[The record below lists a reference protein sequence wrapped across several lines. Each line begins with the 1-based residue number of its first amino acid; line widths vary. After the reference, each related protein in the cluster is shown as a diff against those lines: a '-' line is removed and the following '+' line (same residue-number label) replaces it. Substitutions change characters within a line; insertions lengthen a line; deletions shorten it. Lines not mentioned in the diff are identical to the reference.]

1 MGAAGT
7 LRRALPAVAA
17 AARDALVGCIVA
29 LGSLIAPPGLQ
40 PVVTVWVVVVFEK
53 TGTGIVMTWVKVE
66 LYRLARI
73 EKLLF

>member
-1 MGAAGT
+1 M
-7 LRRALPAVAA
+7 AA